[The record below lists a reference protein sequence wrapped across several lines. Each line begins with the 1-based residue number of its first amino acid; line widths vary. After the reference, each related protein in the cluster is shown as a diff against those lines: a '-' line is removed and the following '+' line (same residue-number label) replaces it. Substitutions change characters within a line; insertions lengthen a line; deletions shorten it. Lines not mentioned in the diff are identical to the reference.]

1 MPEEF
6 VYLALGAVIF
16 LQVTA
21 FAFAL
26 WRRRGGEAPASGT
39 RGDRSASGTDGE
51 GAVRCRHCETVND
64 PTFRYCRECVEP
76 LPSNGDETDPA
87 AGAVGGP
94 SV

>member
-6 VYLALGAVIF
+6 VYLALGAVVF

-21 FAFAL
+21 FAVAL
-26 WRRRGGEAPASGT
+26 WRRRGVESPPSGERDARPAPAVT
-39 RGDRSASGTDGE
+39 ERGE
-51 GAVRCRHCETVND
+51 VRCRHCETVND
-64 PTFRYCRECVEP
+64 PTYRYCRECVEP
-76 LPSNGDETDPA
+76 LPVNGDEGDPT